1 MHENRRNYY
10 RILYLQPEAPPAV
23 VRASWRALMHT
34 LRGHPDLGGDH
45 ATAALINEAY
55 AVLSDPEWRRA
66 YDRLIDVTRLRNGPA
81 TRSTQ
86 SGRID
91 PRADAAAA
99 RTGAGAAARSAPPR
113 QDPAA
118 WRRAC
123 CCPMCRQALPAELR
137 TDTRCSRCDA
147 PLHPAPHPAATGREL
162 FGRRATPRRTRGD
175 DAALIVDWRGPG
187 IGARLIDLSLGGAGL
202 AAAVPV
208 PTGTAVRVVTGA
220 LDAVAHVVACHRL
233 QEHWR
238 LRLQWLTARPLG
250 TRGVYV
256 SAVA

>member
-1 MHENRRNYY
+1 VPGRTENRRNYY
-10 RILYLQPEAPPAV
+10 RILFLQPEAPPAV
-23 VRASWRALMHT
+23 IRASWRALMHT
-34 LRGHPDLGGDH
+34 QRGHPDLGGDH

-66 YDRLIDVTRLRNGPA
+66 YDRLIDVTRLRTGTP
-81 TRSTQ
+81 TRP
-86 SGRID
+86 GD
-91 PRADAAAA
+91 GGAA
-99 RTGAGAAARSAPPR
+99 RGAPPR
-113 QDPAA
+113 QDPSA

-137 TDTRCSRCDA
+137 GDTRCGRCDA
-147 PLHPAPHPAATGREL
+147 PLSPSPHPTATGREL

-175 DAALIVDWRGPG
+175 DAALIVDWRRPG

-208 PTGTAVRVVTGA
+208 PAGTAVRVVTGA